1 LVVYPVSL
9 VLPYNHPFWQKTKIS
24 GVVQMHGSSATQ
36 AQLHLTPPVHP
47 AIGALPCSRRNHIQH
62 NAILLI
68 FRIGLLRSVLRVP
81 GNIVAPV
88 VRQMCASPNRNKS
101 NVPFSLTS
109 VAQTSVNFSGLGLI
123 ITIPHG

>member
-1 LVVYPVSL
+1 MVVTS
-9 VLPYNHPFWQKTKIS
+9 HPG
-24 GVVQMHGSSATQ
+24 GVVQMHGSSVTAIK
-36 AQLHLTPPVHP
+36 ASLRLTPPVHP

-88 VRQMCASPNRNKS
+88 VRQMCASPNRNES

-123 ITIPHG
+123 ITIPQAREPPI